1 MLAVQDI
8 NIFHGK
14 LHILWDLSLSVGK
27 ESVGLFGPNGAGKT
41 TLIHAILGVVKPAGG
56 DIRFE
61 GQSLFSL
68 DTYQRIRRG
77 ISIVPQERE
86 LFPEM
91 TVQENLRAGAAYIPS
106 AKTKIPENLDF
117 VFRVFPPLKDR
128 LKQPAGTLSGGGQRM
143 LAIGRAL
150 MADPKLLILDEPTC
164 GLQPSLVSDLFHRL
178 KEIKERVSLLI
189 AEQNV
194 RQCLKA
200 IDRGYVIENGRI
212 VMEKYAPDLAGN
224 DHIRRSYL
232 GL

>member
-1 MLAVQDI
+1 MLAVHQI
-8 NIFHGK
+8 NIFYGK
-14 LHILWDLSLSVGK
+14 VHILWDVSLKVGK

-41 TLIHAILGVVKPAGG
+41 TLIHAILGLIKPAGG
-56 DIRFE
+56 DIQFDGR
-61 GQSLFSL
+61 SLLPL
-68 DTYQRIRRG
+68 DTFQRIRQG

-91 TVQENLRAGAAYIPS
+91 TVKENLRSGAAYIPA
-106 AKTKIPENLDF
+106 AKGKIPENLDF
-117 VFRVFPPLKDR
+117 VFHVFPPLKER
-128 LKQPAGTLSGGGQRM
+128 LRQAAGTLSGGGQRM
-143 LAIGRAL
+143 VAIGRAL
-150 MADPKLLILDEPTC
+150 MGDPKLLILDEPTC

-178 KEIKERVSLLI
+178 QEIKERVSLLI

-200 IDRGYVIENGRI
+200 IDRGYVVENGRI
-212 VMEKYAPDLAGN
+212 VMEKASPDLAGN